1 MEENKLQNQL
11 PSAEHA
17 PTVSLASP
25 KNSHLRFFAVFLI
38 CCAILIAAFAA
49 SAALIQGDGG
59 KGMEGLWSLFKAPAT
74 SGSKDDVTEA
84 PNSENPPP
92 PKPAEGILIF
102 SRDLSYPELGTSY
115 IHNETIYTPNV
126 SELLNRELL
135 GLSQSDSPQVLIL
148 HSHTRESYLTEKRDH
163 LDGAPGDATYSDDP
177 NENMIAVGKALAD
190 TLKQKGITAIHCTV
204 MHDTP
209 TLGGAYER
217 SAETVRNY
225 LKEYPSISYV
235 IDLHRDAILTS
246 EGEYIRTESSDPNTA
261 QVMAVVGSDC
271 NGTRHSQWEENLAL
285 ALQLREALNQRLPG
299 LCRPI
304 SLRNASYNQELAPRF
319 LLLEIGSGANTAE
332 EAENAARLVGETLA
346 DLLQAR

>member
-1 MEENKLQNQL
+1 MEEHQLQKQL
-11 PSAEHA
+11 PMAESA
-17 PTVSLASP
+17 PTVSLAAP
-25 KNSHLRFFAVFLI
+25 KNSHFRFFAIFLI

-49 SAALIQGDGG
+49 SSVLIRGDGG
-59 KGMEGLWSLFKAPAT
+59 KGLDDLWSFLKSPAASAPE
-74 SGSKDDVTEA
+74 DDVA
-84 PNSENPPP
+84 ENPALETPP
-92 PKPAEGILIF
+92 AKEPVEGIPIR
-102 SRDLSYPELGTSY
+102 SMDLSYAELGSSY

-126 SELLNRELL
+126 TELLDRSLL
-135 GLSQSDSPQVLIL
+135 GLPPSDQPQVLIL

-190 TLKQKGITAIHCTV
+190 ALNKNGITAIHCTV